1 MSGPISIPTGRR
13 DNEEPS
19 FQEDSMIYG
28 SPAPLNSEYGLSSS
42 VNPSTPDGR
51 VGFRHVSA
59 PIGMRRRND
68 EYPPSRRNDPEQQW
82 TLFGQLM
89 ENSGQ
94 LPSPTPRSAP
104 THQGSYFNLGA
115 TASQLTGASVPGS
128 TVSPRQSLE
137 SALSEGT
144 FVPVI
149 CEAPDYDSVHS
160 AEENAPL
167 NRPPEAPPPSQAP
180 TPSQPVRKWFPSLPP
195 FSIAHRN
202 ILKCA
207 IAYTVASLFT
217 FNPTL
222 SGLVSDLISYGPGK
236 HTPLPSGHMIATM

>member
-1 MSGPISIPTGRR
+1 MSGPISIPTGRQEE
-13 DNEEPS
+13 DEEPR
-19 FQEDSMIYG
+19 FQEGSILFG
-28 SPAPLNSEYGLSSS
+28 SPAPLHSEYGLSSS

-68 EYPPSRRNDPEQQW
+68 EYPPSRRNDPDQQW
-82 TLFGQLM
+82 TVFSQLM
-89 ENSGQ
+89 ENSGH

-104 THQGSYFNLGA
+104 THKGSYFNLRA
-115 TASQLTGASVPGS
+115 TASQLTVPPVPGPS
-128 TVSPRQSLE
+128 VSPRQSLE
-137 SALSEGT
+137 STLSEGT

-149 CEAPDYDSVHS
+149 SDAPDYDSVHS

-167 NRPPEAPPPSQAP
+167 NPPPEAAPAPKPPR
-180 TPSQPVRKWFPSLPP
+180 PVRRWFPTLPP

-222 SGLVSDLISYGPGK
+222 SGLVSDLISYGPGE